1 MMKRRNDIKRLRQLV
16 GLLLVALCMVACT
29 TETYP
34 GDSMAADK
42 DEPMPIHLRMRPNIN
57 IGTEEEEWP
66 IAGRPMTRATTDDS
80 NIISSL
86 PTDDYGVFIIDDST
100 YQNLVHGVA
109 SLAGYKTYGYVNEKA
124 KLEGGKLKRED
135 GTYFVY
141 PKAKPKAETQA
152 TNAYTNAYIF
162 VYWPYQAGLTLTEL
176 MDGIEVSVETTDQ
189 PSRLTNIDVLAGC
202 IKVST
207 TNGFKDVS
215 SSSYPMLKMFHVM
228 SHLTIAYVHTTA
240 ADKTLSAETLNA
252 TLGNVHTK
260 AKLNFLKS
268 LTSTSSELYTSPTL
282 SIEASGEKTTVVVAT
297 DHSAQLSSDGKQV
310 TAKFYALVPP
320 QNIETSGANVTMTI
334 IDGASQSR
342 NFYRSNS
349 ANAPT
354 EWAAGKKYKYNYTY
368 VTRE

>member
-42 DEPMPIHLRMRPNIN
+42 DEPMPIRLRMRPNIN

-80 NIISSL
+80 NSNSSL
-86 PTDDYGVFIIDDST
+86 PTDDYGVFIIDEET
-100 YQNLVHGVA
+100 YQNLAVKRDA

-124 KLEGGKLKRED
+124 KLEGGELKRED
-135 GTYFVY
+135 GTYFFY
-141 PKAKPKAETQA
+141 PKAQTQA
-152 TNAYTNAYIF
+152 TSAYIF
-162 VYWPYQAGLTLTEL
+162 VYWPHQAGLTLRKL

-189 PSRLTNIDVLAGC
+189 PSRLKNIDVLAGC

-215 SSSYPMLKMFHVM
+215 SPASYPQLKMLHVM

-240 ADKTLSAETLNA
+240 ADEPLSDETLSA

-260 AKLNFLKS
+260 AKLNLFES
-268 LTSTSSELYTSPTL
+268 LQNN
-282 SIEASGEKTTVVVAT
+282 SISVSDANTPNEIKLTPNEYSKTPV
-297 DHSAQLSSDGKQV
+297 DNKV
-310 TAKFYALVPP
+310 TATFYALVPP
-320 QNIETSGANVTMTI
+320 QNIETSGAYVKMTI
-334 IDGASQSR
+334 INGASQSR
-342 NFYRSNS
+342 NFYPSNS

-368 VTRE
+368 VTGE

>member
-42 DEPMPIHLRMRPNIN
+42 DEPMPIRLRMRPNIN

-80 NIISSL
+80 NSSSSL
-86 PTDDYGVFIIDDST
+86 PTDDYGVFIIDEET
-100 YQNLVHGVA
+100 YQNLAVKRDA
-109 SLAGYKTYGYVNEKA
+109 SLAGYKTYRYVNEKA
-124 KLEGGKLKRED
+124 KLEGDTLKRED

-141 PKAKPKAETQA
+141 PKAEKQA
-152 TNAYTNAYIF
+152 TNAYIF
-162 VYWPYQAGLTLTEL
+162 VYWPYKAGKTLTEL
-176 MDGIEVSVETTDQ
+176 KDGIEVSVETDQ
-189 PSRLTNIDVLAGC
+189 SSSLKMKKSDVLAGW

-215 SSSYPMLKMFHVM
+215 SLASPSSYPQLKMLHVM

-240 ADKTLSAETLNA
+240 ADVTLSETLSA

-260 AKLNFLKS
+260 AKLNLFKS
-268 LTSTSSELYTSPTL
+268 LTSTSSAL

-297 DHSAQLSSDGKQV
+297 NHSAQLSSDGKI

-334 IDGASQSR
+334 DGAPQLSR
-342 NFYRSNS
+342 NFYPSNS
-349 ANAPT
+349 ENAPT
-354 EWAAGKKYKYNYTY
+354 AWAAGKKYKYNYTY
-368 VTRE
+368 VTGK

>member
-42 DEPMPIHLRMRPNIN
+42 DEPMPIRLRMRPNIN

-80 NIISSL
+80 NSGL
-86 PTDDYGVFIIDDST
+86 PTDDYGVFIIDEET
-100 YQNLVHGVA
+100 YQNLAVKRDA

-124 KLEGGKLKRED
+124 KLEGGELKRED
-135 GTYFVY
+135 GTYFYY
-141 PKAKPKAETQA
+141 PKAQTQA
-152 TNAYTNAYIF
+152 TNAYIF
-162 VYWPYQAGLTLTEL
+162 VYWPYQAGLTLRKL
-176 MDGIEVSVETTDQ
+176 MDGFEVSVKTDQ
-189 PSRLTNIDVLAGC
+189 SSSLKNSDVLAGWK
-202 IKVST
+202 KVST

-215 SSSYPMLKMFHVM
+215 SLASPSSYPQLKMLHVM

-240 ADKTLSAETLNA
+240 ADEPLSDETLSA

-260 AKLNFLKS
+260 AKLNLFES
-268 LTSTSSELYTSPTL
+268 LQNN
-282 SIEASGEKTTVVVAT
+282 SISVSDANTPNEIKLTPNEYSKTPV
-297 DHSAQLSSDGKQV
+297 DNKV
-310 TAKFYALVPP
+310 TATFYALVPP

-334 IDGASQSR
+334 NGTPQSSR
-342 NFYRSNS
+342 NFYPSNS
-349 ANAPT
+349 EDAPT
-354 EWAAGKKYKYNYTY
+354 AWAAGKKYKYNYTY
-368 VTRE
+368 VTGE

>member
-16 GLLLVALCMVACT
+16 GLLLVALCMMACT

-42 DEPMPIHLRMRPNIN
+42 DEPMPIRLRMRPNIN

-66 IAGRPMTRATTDDS
+66 IAGRPMARATTDDS
-80 NIISSL
+80 NSSL
-86 PTDDYGVFIIDDST
+86 PTDDYYGVFIIDEET
-100 YQNLVHGVA
+100 YQNLA
-109 SLAGYKTYGYVNEKA
+109 DRDTSLAGYKTYGYVNEKA
-124 KLEGGKLKRED
+124 KLEGGELKRED

-141 PKAKPKAETQA
+141 PKAEPKAETQ
-152 TNAYTNAYIF
+152 AYIF
-162 VYWPYQAGLTLTEL
+162 VYWPYKADQTLTEL
-176 MDGIEVSVETTDQ
+176 MDGIEVSVDIDQ
-189 PSRLTNIDVLAGC
+189 SSSLKNSDVLAGW
-202 IKVST
+202 ITVST
-207 TNGFKDVS
+207 SNGFKDVS
-215 SSSYPMLKMFHVM
+215 SLASSYPQLKMLHVM
-228 SHLTIAYVHTTA
+228 SRLTIAYVHTTA
-240 ADKTLSAETLNA
+240 ADETLSDETLSA

-260 AKLNFLKS
+260 AKLNFLES
-268 LTSTSSELYTSPTL
+268 LTSTSSELSTSPTL

-310 TAKFYALVPP
+310 TANFYALVPP

-354 EWAAGKKYKYNYTY
+354 AWAAGKKYKYNYTY
-368 VTRE
+368 

>member
-16 GLLLVALCMVACT
+16 GLLLVALCMMACT

-42 DEPMPIHLRMRPNIN
+42 DEPMPIRLRMRPNIN

-66 IAGRPMTRATTDDS
+66 IAGRPMARATTDDS
-80 NIISSL
+80 NSSL
-86 PTDDYGVFIIDDST
+86 PTDDYYGVFIIDEET
-100 YQNLVHGVA
+100 YQNLADREA

-124 KLEGGKLKRED
+124 KLEGGELKRED

-141 PKAKPKAETQA
+141 PKAQTQA
-152 TNAYTNAYIF
+152 TSAYIF
-162 VYWPYQAGLTLTEL
+162 VYWPYKADQTLTEL
-176 MDGIEVSVETTDQ
+176 MDGIEVSVETDQ
-189 PSRLTNIDVLAGC
+189 SSSLKNSDVLAGWK
-202 IKVST
+202 KVST

-215 SSSYPMLKMFHVM
+215 SSASYPKLQMSHVM

-240 ADKTLSAETLNA
+240 ADETLSDETLSA

-260 AKLNFLKS
+260 VKLNLFES
-268 LTSTSSELYTSPTL
+268 LQNN
-282 SIEASGEKTTVVVAT
+282 SISVSDANTPNEIKLTPNEYSKTPV
-297 DHSAQLSSDGKQV
+297 DNKV
-310 TAKFYALVPP
+310 TATFYALVPP
-320 QNIETSGANVTMTI
+320 QNIETSGAYVTMK

-342 NFYRSNS
+342 NFYPSNPKD
-349 ANAPT
+349 APT

-368 VTRE
+368 VTGE

>member
-16 GLLLVALCMVACT
+16 GLLLVALCMMACT

-42 DEPMPIHLRMRPNIN
+42 DEPMPIRLRMRPNIN

-80 NIISSL
+80 NSSL
-86 PTDDYGVFIIDDST
+86 PTDDYYGVFIIDEET
-100 YQNLVHGVA
+100 YQNLADREA

-124 KLEGGKLKRED
+124 KLEGGELKRED

-141 PKAKPKAETQA
+141 PKAQTQA
-152 TNAYTNAYIF
+152 TSAYIF
-162 VYWPYQAGLTLTEL
+162 VYWPYKADQTLTEL
-176 MDGIEVSVETTDQ
+176 MDGIEVSVDIDQ
-189 PSRLTNIDVLAGC
+189 SSSLKNSDVLAGWK
-202 IKVST
+202 KVST

-215 SSSYPMLKMFHVM
+215 SLASSYPQLKMLHVM
-228 SHLTIAYVHTTA
+228 SRLTIAYVHTTA
-240 ADKTLSAETLNA
+240 ADETLSDEMLSD

-260 AKLNFLKS
+260 AKLNLFES
-268 LTSTSSELYTSPTL
+268 LTSTSSAL

-334 IDGASQSR
+334 NGAPQSSR
-342 NFYRSNS
+342 NFYPSNPKD
-349 ANAPT
+349 APT
-354 EWAAGKKYKYNYTY
+354 EWAAGKKYKYKYTHM
-368 VTRE
+368 TGE

>member
-1 MMKRRNDIKRLRQLV
+1 MMKRNNDIKTLRRLI

-42 DEPMPIHLRMRPNIN
+42 DEPMPIRLRMRPNIN

-80 NIISSL
+80 SL
-86 PTDDYGVFIIDDST
+86 PTGNYGVFIIDEET
-100 YQNLVHGVA
+100 YQNLAVKRDA

-124 KLEGGKLKRED
+124 KLEGGELKRED

-141 PKAKPKAETQA
+141 PKAETQA
-152 TNAYTNAYIF
+152 TSAYIF
-162 VYWPYQAGLTLTEL
+162 VYWPYHQARLTLTEL
-176 MDGIEVSVETTDQ
+176 MNGFEVSVDPDQ
-189 PSRLTNIDVLAGC
+189 SSSLKNSDVLAGW
-202 IKVST
+202 IMVST

-215 SSSYPMLKMFHVM
+215 SPASYPQLKMLHVM
-228 SHLTIAYVHTTA
+228 SHLTIAYEHTTA
-240 ADKTLSAETLNA
+240 ADETLSDETLSA

-260 AKLNFLKS
+260 VKLNLFES
-268 LTSTSSELYTSPTL
+268 LTSTSSAL

-297 DHSAQLSSDGKQV
+297 DHSAQLSSDGKV
-310 TAKFYALVPP
+310 TATFYALVPP

-342 NFYRSNS
+342 NFYPSNS

-368 VTRE
+368 VTGE

>member
-1 MMKRRNDIKRLRQLV
+1 MMKRNNDIKTLRRLI

-42 DEPMPIHLRMRPNIN
+42 DEPMPIRLRMRPNIN

-80 NIISSL
+80 SL
-86 PTDDYGVFIIDDST
+86 PTGNYGVFIIDEET
-100 YQNLVHGVA
+100 YQNLAVKRDA

-124 KLEGGKLKRED
+124 KLEGGELKRED

-141 PKAKPKAETQA
+141 PKAETQA
-152 TNAYTNAYIF
+152 TSAYIF
-162 VYWPYQAGLTLTEL
+162 VYWPYHQARLTLTEL
-176 MDGIEVSVETTDQ
+176 MNGFEVSVDPDQ
-189 PSRLTNIDVLAGC
+189 SSSLKNSDVLAGW
-202 IKVST
+202 IMVST

-215 SSSYPMLKMFHVM
+215 SPASYPQLKMLHVM
-228 SHLTIAYVHTTA
+228 SHLTIAYEHTTA
-240 ADKTLSAETLNA
+240 ADETLSDETLSA

-260 AKLNFLKS
+260 VKLNLFES
-268 LTSTSSELYTSPTL
+268 LQNN
-282 SIEASGEKTTVVVAT
+282 SISVSDANTPNEIKLTPNEYSKTPV
-297 DHSAQLSSDGKQV
+297 DNKV
-310 TAKFYALVPP
+310 TATFYALVPP
-320 QNIETSGANVTMTI
+320 QNIETSGAYVTMTI
-334 IDGASQSR
+334 NGAPQPR
-342 NFYRSNS
+342 NFYPSNS

-368 VTRE
+368 VTGE

>member
-42 DEPMPIHLRMRPNIN
+42 DEPMPIRLRMRPNIN

-80 NIISSL
+80 NSGL
-86 PTDDYGVFIIDDST
+86 PTDDYGVFIIDEET
-100 YQNLVHGVA
+100 YQNLA
-109 SLAGYKTYGYVNEKA
+109 DRDTSLAGYKTYRYVNEKA
-124 KLEGGKLKRED
+124 MLEGDELKRED
-135 GTYFVY
+135 GTYFFY
-141 PKAKPKAETQA
+141 PKAKTQ
-152 TNAYTNAYIF
+152 TTNAYIF

-176 MDGIEVSVETTDQ
+176 MDGIEVSVETVQ
-189 PSRLTNIDVLAGC
+189 SSSLKMKKSDVLAGW
-202 IKVST
+202 IMVST

-215 SSSYPMLKMFHVM
+215 SLASPSSYPKLKMFHVM

-240 ADKTLSAETLNA
+240 ADKALGAETLNA

-368 VTRE
+368 VTGE

>member
-42 DEPMPIHLRMRPNIN
+42 DEPMPIRLRMRPNIN

-80 NIISSL
+80 NSGL
-86 PTDDYGVFIIDDST
+86 PTDDYGVFIIDEET
-100 YQNLVHGVA
+100 YQNLADREA

-124 KLEGGKLKRED
+124 KLEGGELKRED

-141 PKAKPKAETQA
+141 PKAQTQA
-152 TNAYTNAYIF
+152 TSAYIF
-162 VYWPYQAGLTLTEL
+162 VYWPYQAGRTLTEL
-176 MDGIEVSVETTDQ
+176 KDGIEVSVETDQ
-189 PSRLTNIDVLAGC
+189 SSSLKMKKSDVLAGW
-202 IKVST
+202 IMVST

-215 SSSYPMLKMFHVM
+215 SPSSYPQLKMLHVM
-228 SHLTIAYVHTTA
+228 SHLTIAYEHTA
-240 ADKTLSAETLNA
+240 AADETLSA

-260 AKLNFLKS
+260 AKLNLFES
-268 LTSTSSELYTSPTL
+268 LQSSKL
-282 SIEASGEKTTVVVAT
+282 SIEASGEKTKVVVAT
-297 DHSAQLSSDGKQV
+297 NHSAQLSSDGKRV
-310 TAKFYALVPP
+310 TANFYALVPP

-334 IDGASQSR
+334 IDGAPQSSR
-342 NFYRSNS
+342 NFYPSNS
-349 ANAPT
+349 ENAPT

-368 VTRE
+368 VTGE

>member
-42 DEPMPIHLRMRPNIN
+42 DEPMPIRLRMRPNIN

-80 NIISSL
+80 NSNSSL
-86 PTDDYGVFIIDDST
+86 PTYNYGVFIIDEET
-100 YQNLVHGVA
+100 YQNLADRDA

-124 KLEGGKLKRED
+124 KLEGDTLKRED

-141 PKAKPKAETQA
+141 PKAEPKAETQ
-152 TNAYTNAYIF
+152 AYIF
-162 VYWPYQAGLTLTEL
+162 VYWPYQAGRTLTEL
-176 MDGIEVSVETTDQ
+176 KDGIEVSVETDQ
-189 PSRLTNIDVLAGC
+189 SSSLKNSDVLAGWK
-202 IKVST
+202 KVST

-215 SSSYPMLKMFHVM
+215 SPASYPQLKMFHVM

-240 ADKTLSAETLNA
+240 ADEPLSDETLNA

-260 AKLNFLKS
+260 VKLNLFES
-268 LTSTSSELYTSPTL
+268 LQNN
-282 SIEASGEKTTVVVAT
+282 SISVSDANTPNEIKLTPNEYSKTPV
-297 DHSAQLSSDGKQV
+297 DNKV
-310 TAKFYALVPP
+310 TATFYALVPP

-334 IDGASQSR
+334 IDGAPQSSR
-342 NFYRSNS
+342 NFYPSNPKD
-349 ANAPT
+349 APT

-368 VTRE
+368 